1 MIAAVIEHQTN
12 NSSCNSSKPYKE
24 KLQRP
29 TSEKSQRFIKST
41 TRHTNTTQ
49 LNASPH
55 NVVKQLMT
63 TTGSTSL
70 IQSKVAV
77 ALNITKSW
85 TWKSRTTSTGQL

>member
-1 MIAAVIEHQTN
+1 MIAVVIELRTN

-29 TSEKSQRFIKST
+29 TSVKSQRFIKST
-41 TRHTNTTQ
+41 TRLMNTTQ
-49 LNASPH
+49 SNASPH
-55 NVVKQLMT
+55 NVVKQRMT

-77 ALNITKSW
+77 PLNITKSW
-85 TWKSRTTSTGQL
+85 TWKFKTTSIGQP